1 MENATIIAIVMAAG
15 YYDEFEIYMRGK
27 RIYVSRSL
35 VRNLGKDEW
44 NGLLK
49 EFIGYFTVDRAKGIA
64 IDCLYDEMKGLFPFL
79 FSEETINQEDQLL
92 ETFENLRNARK
103 YKKEI
108 RENANNIN
116 YQLKGWS

>member
-1 MENATIIAIVMAAG
+1 MEIAAVIMAAG
-15 YYDEFEIYMRGK
+15 LYDGFECYMRGK

-35 VRNLGKDEW
+35 ARNIGKDTW

-49 EFIGYFTVDRAKGIA
+49 EFIGYFTFDRKKGIA
-64 IDCLYDEMKGLFPFL
+64 IDCLYDEMKCLFPCI
-79 FSEETINQEDQLL
+79 FSEDTINQEDQLL

-108 RENANNIN
+108 RANANNIN
-116 YQLKGWS
+116 YQFKRWSM